1 MYIYRFY
8 YIFNNK
14 LITLKENLFFRK
26 VKLKKELNKK
36 SLNLLTYKNK
46 KIVNNHICTIANYV
60 DYETK
65 LNDIISTSKEIWKN
79 EYKNNK
85 I

>member
-1 MYIYRFY
+1 M
-8 YIFNNK
+8 
-14 LITLKENLFFRK
+14 ITLKEKLFFRK

-46 KIVNNHICTIANYV
+46 KILNNYICTIANYI

-65 LNDIISTSKEIWKN
+65 LNNIISTLKEIWKN

-85 I
+85 M